1 MKFLQKNLQLFLIA
15 GLLIAGNLILS
26 SFFVRID
33 LTQEKRYSLADI
45 TLQTAEELEVPMT
58 ITVYLEGDFPPN
70 IREFQEAIRTTL
82 LEIKQYAGSDFA
94 FNFVDPSKSPE
105 LLEVFRERGFA
116 PIPVKVRLST
126 TETKEQYMW
135 PILVLRY
142 RDRDLYVDLLKGTA
156 VMTPQGPNV
165 NFAKAESDLEYKI
178 TSAMRSISRERGGLV
193 ALLQGHG
200 EVPVEDLSGLGT
212 AISNQYTV
220 GQLNLSQVPNY
231 EISPSIDVL
240 VVLQPTRPFSERDK
254 YEIDQYLMRGGSILW
269 VLDLQEVNLNLY
281 RNQSTLT
288 QLRELNL
295 DDMFMN
301 YGFKLNYD
309 LIQDLEC
316 EATEVFQ
323 PESRSFASKKWIF
336 SPLALQFPEHPIAR
350 NVDAALMRYTSSID
364 TFPQSGVRKS
374 VFMTSSR
381 YSRTVEGSRFIDLNQ
396 YLQNPPPNR
405 LFNRGPFITGLLA
418 EGIFKSLFV
427 GRRAPVD
434 SLAPNQ
440 PNAMFG
446 PQNNPE
452 APGTMA
458 VISDGEFM
466 LGKNFR
472 EERSPRLPYDNLTIL
487 MNAIDYLAGDPTL
500 SQIRSKDVVVRRLDR
515 EKVVDNQAWIRV
527 LNLGL
532 PILAVVLF
540 GLFRGL
546 IRRRKNERLRVS

>member
-1 MKFLQKNLQLFLIA
+1 MKFLQKNLQLLLIA
-15 GLLIAGNLILS
+15 GLLIAANLILS
-26 SFFVRID
+26 SFFLRID

-94 FNFVDPSKSPE
+94 FNFVDPSKNPE
-105 LLEVFRERGFA
+105 LLAVFRERGFA

-142 RDRDLYVDLLKGTA
+142 RDRELYVDLLKGTA

-200 EVPVEDLSGLGT
+200 EVAVENLSGLGT

-220 GQLNLSQVPNY
+220 GQLDLSQVPNY
-231 EISPSIDVL
+231 EISPSINVL
-240 VVLQPTRPFSERDK
+240 VVLQPTLPFSERDK

-269 VLDLQEVNLNLY
+269 VMDLQEVDLNLY

-301 YGFKLNYD
+301 YGLKLNYD

-323 PESRSFASKKWIF
+323 PESRSFVSKKWLF
-336 SPLALQFPEHPIAR
+336 SPLALEFPE
-350 NVDAALMRYTSSID
+350 
-364 TFPQSGVRKS
+364 
-374 VFMTSSR
+374 
-381 YSRTVEGSRFIDLNQ
+381 
-396 YLQNPPPNR
+396 
-405 LFNRGPFITGLLA
+405 
-418 EGIFKSLFV
+418 
-427 GRRAPVD
+427 
-434 SLAPNQ
+434 
-440 PNAMFG
+440 
-446 PQNNPE
+446 
-452 APGTMA
+452 
-458 VISDGEFM
+458 
-466 LGKNFR
+466 
-472 EERSPRLPYDNLTIL
+472 
-487 MNAIDYLAGDPTL
+487 
-500 SQIRSKDVVVRRLDR
+500 
-515 EKVVDNQAWIRV
+515 
-527 LNLGL
+527 
-532 PILAVVLF
+532 
-540 GLFRGL
+540 
-546 IRRRKNERLRVS
+546 